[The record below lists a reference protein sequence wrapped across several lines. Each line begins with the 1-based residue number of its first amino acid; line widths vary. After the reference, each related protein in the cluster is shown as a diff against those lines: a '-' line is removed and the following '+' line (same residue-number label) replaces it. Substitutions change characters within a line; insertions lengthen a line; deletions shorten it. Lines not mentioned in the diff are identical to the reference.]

1 MVIGRK
7 EETDKL
13 KKAYESDKSEF
24 VVVYGR
30 RRIGKTYLIRETF
43 DYKFTFQYSGVFK
56 ISNQKQ
62 LEIFYRN
69 LIEQGLDPTEKPPK
83 DWFEAF
89 FLLQHLILKSK
100 DTRKVIFLDEL
111 PWMDARNSQFIPA
124 FEHFWNGWASARKDI
139 MLIICGSATS
149 WIINKIFRNK
159 GGLYNRATY
168 KLKLQQFSLHECEE
182 LAKHLRLPFNRNM
195 LMEGYMVMG
204 GVPYYWTKLDNTLS
218 LGKNIDRLFLK
229 DDGELHDEFNYIYSS
244 MFNTPE
250 KYIKIVHALAG
261 KKAGL
266 TRDEIISK
274 AKIDNNGHVS
284 RMLDDLIECGFIRK
298 YCHTGKRLKDA
309 LYQLVDCY
317 TLFHYQFARMAYGI
331 DEEYWVKSMQTPAYS
346 TWCGLA
352 FERVCLLH
360 TRQIKAAIGISGIR
374 ADLYSWFVRKT
385 DEHAGVQIDLVIDR
399 ADNMVNICEM
409 KYAPKGFILTSSELN
424 KINTR
429 LRIFELYASRNKAVQ
444 PILITSNGTIANNNS
459 FEIPLQVVGDQLF
472 LP

>member
-111 PWMDARNSQFIPA
+111 PWMDARNSHFIPA

-168 KLKLQQFSLHECEE
+168 RLKLQQFSLHECEE

-250 KYIKIVHALAG
+250 KYIKIVHALTG

-429 LRIFELYASRNKAVQ
+429 LRIFELYAQRNKAVQ

-459 FEIPLQVVGDQLF
+459 LEIPLQVVGDQLF

>member
-7 EETDKL
+7 EEIEKL
-13 KKAYESDKSEF
+13 KKAYNSDKSEF

-30 RRIGKTYLIRETF
+30 RRIGKTFLIRETF
-43 DYKFTFQYSGVFK
+43 DYRFTFQYSGVFK

-62 LEIFYRN
+62 LEVFYRN
-69 LIEQGLDPTEKPPK
+69 LLEQGLDPTEQPPK
-83 DWFEAF
+83 DWFDAF
-89 FLLQHLILKSK
+89 FLLQHLILRSN

-111 PWMDARNSQFIPA
+111 PWMDARNSHFIPA

-139 MLIICGSATS
+139 LLIICGSATS

-168 KLKLQQFSLHECEE
+168 RLKLQQFSLHECEE
-182 LAKHLRLPFNRNM
+182 LAHALKLPYNRNM
-195 LMEGYMVMG
+195 LIEGYMVMG
-204 GVPYYWTKLDNTLS
+204 GVPFYWTKLDNTIS
-218 LGKNIDRLFLK
+218 LGKNIDNLFLK
-229 DDGELHDEFNYIYSS
+229 GDSELHDEFNYIYSS

-250 KYIKIVHALAG
+250 KYIKIVQALSG
-261 KKAGL
+261 KKSGM

-284 RMLDDLIECGFIRK
+284 RMLEDLIECGFVRK

-317 TLFHYQFARMAYGI
+317 TLFYYQFVRMAHGR
-331 DEEYWVKSMQTPAYS
+331 DEEYWVRTMQTPTYS
-346 TWCGLA
+346 IWCGLA

-360 TRQIKAAIGISGIR
+360 TRQIKTAIGISGIK
-374 ADLYSWFVRKT
+374 ADLYSWFVKKN
-385 DEHAGVQIDLVIDR
+385 DEHPGVQIDLIIDR

-409 KYAPKGFILTSSELN
+409 KYAPKGFRLTNSELK
-424 KINTR
+424 KIQTR
-429 LRIFELYASRNKAVQ
+429 ISTFELYAPRNKAIQ

-459 FEIPLQVVGDQLF
+459 FEIPLQVVGEQLF